1 MTAGTVFLGGMLA
14 AGLGLGA
21 LAVAVLLLWISSPYP
36 DSGPAGAL
44 RIAAD
49 LWLLAH
55 GAELVRTETLSGG
68 TAPVGLTPLLTSV
81 LPCWLLYRAA
91 RHALERTGDPREAA
105 GGRGAGGIDV
115 VEALDG
121 AGRGDGA
128 VRADGTGESGGGT
141 GADGADGADGLPE
154 KSGHTDGN
162 GHAYDPDDPLPPR
175 TVALALLGGY
185 LLVAT
190 AAVLYASSGPLRAAP
205 LSALLHLPLVAGA
218 SIGLGVWTALGRPGG
233 TAPAFARGTLQALP
247 KRVRAAFTR
256 PRLTAVARVGAVG
269 TAALLAAAALLLAGS
284 LAVHASDA
292 RESLLQ
298 MTVAWS
304 GRVAV
309 VLLCVALAPNA
320 VVWTVAYGL
329 GPGFTVGA
337 GSVIAPLGVTDHPML
352 PRFPLLSALP
362 AEGDPGPLLYAAA
375 IAVPVAAGVAIAYA
389 AVPGGA
395 VPLGRSTFLGT
406 ALTAA
411 CGAAVCAVV
420 TTFLAY
426 AASGALGDGALAVFG
441 PPWRQVGMSAATWTA
456 AIGVPGALI
465 LRWLRRRAVRAARRE
480 ARSRQYGAAV
490 PAWSR
495 GPVAALGLTPL
506 PDPSEAPAPVAARE
520 SRAPRRRLGAAAL
533 RGLAAWLGFGTHPE
547 PSPAAAA
554 PASATEVTVGLGS
567 VAGPAPA
574 GAPAKA
580 GAPFWRWGRGGAA
593 DAGPA
598 GPEGPEEPADDL
610 RQESG
615 EPAEDVAPEDAG
627 RSEDAEETGED
638 AFPRWARADD
648 EVAVAMD
655 EAEDGLRHRGR
666 QAAAAGIPGEA
677 DGPEEVR
684 DGYRQRGRRAAAGA
698 VAGFPGEAG
707 GPDDVE
713 DGYWQ
718 QEGAAAD
725 DAPGTPGET
734 VGVDEARDGLRQR
747 AKCAADAATRA
758 PGEAGGPDAAQ
769 DGFWQRVR
777 QAAEGVAAGTPGEAG
792 GPDEAQDSYRQ
803 RLRQAVEG
811 AAAGTPE
818 EAEGSDEGRNGYWQ
832 RASRAADDT
841 AVEASGEAD
850 GADEARDGFRPPT
863 RWTADAVTGV
873 PGEAEGPGETWDYAA
888 AVPPGEGDGTEEA
901 GDDFWP
907 AEERDAAAG
916 ASAEGQDPEV
926 RGDVFRQRERWETAA
941 GAPGDAG
948 SPAQGE
954 TPAQAGPHAAS
965 GGSAQARTPARP
977 EGPAQAAQADGP
989 EEAGSPEKAASGSR
1003 WRSRRG
1009 AGPQGEAADGTAGEA
1024 EALAARVF
1032 RGRWPGIGALRGATA
1047 GDGTPQSGPAG
1058 KAARNRP
1065 AVDRPTRR
1073 LRPRG
1078 VPQDPAAAGPPAP
1091 AVAEELPVR
1100 PSLEASP
1107 RHGPPDA
1114 AHSAAGPVSPPAAK
1128 RPRARG
1134 WWPGRAKK
1142 GRHAAPCA
1150 GRGAAPAEGKVVGG
1164 TQAWH
1169 DTGARQVRW
1178 AALKDSGGGLVP
1190 DFEPRDPAGPAPD

>member
-1 MTAGTVFLGGMLA
+1 MTPYAEHTPPFPARGRSAVHGPPMTAGTVFLGGMLA

-91 RHALERTGDPREAA
+91 RHALERTGGPGEAA
-105 GGRGAGGIDV
+105 DGRGADGGAGIDV
-115 VEALDG
+115 IEALDG
-121 AGRGDGA
+121 AGRRAGTGRA
-128 VRADGTGESGGGT
+128 VRADGTDDAGGT
-141 GADGADGADGLPE
+141 PGGSDASGPDGDDDGAGAARG
-154 KSGHTDGN
+154 TDDDP
-162 GHAYDPDDPLPPR
+162 GHAYGTGHAYGPEHTYGAGLSYASAAHPYDPDEPLPPR

-190 AAVLYASSGPLRAAP
+190 AAVLYASSGPLQAAP
-205 LSALLHLPLVAGA
+205 LSALLHLPLVAAA

-233 TAPAFARGTLQALP
+233 TVPAFARGTLQALP

-256 PRLTAVARVGAVG
+256 PRLTCVARVGAVG
-269 TAALLAAAALLLAGS
+269 TGALLGAAALLLAGS

-352 PRFPLLSALP
+352 PRFPLFSALP
-362 AEGDPGPLLYAAA
+362 VAGDPGPLLYAAA

-389 AVPGGA
+389 AVPSGA

-406 ALTAA
+406 ALIAA
-411 CGAAVCAVV
+411 SGAVVCAVV

-441 PPWRQVGMSAATWTA
+441 PPWRQVGVSAVTWTA
-456 AIGVPGALI
+456 AIGVPCALT

-506 PDPSEAPAPVAARE
+506 PAPSEEPEPTTVRE
-520 SRAPRRRLGAAAL
+520 PRAPRRGLGAAVL
-533 RGLAAWLGFGTHPE
+533 RGAAAWLGFATPQ
-547 PSPAAAA
+547 SAATVAA

-567 VAGPAPA
+567 VA
-574 GAPAKA
+574 
-580 GAPFWRWGRGGAA
+580 
-593 DAGPA
+593 
-598 GPEGPEEPADDL
+598 
-610 RQESG
+610 
-615 EPAEDVAPEDAG
+615 APE
-627 RSEDAEETGED
+627 
-638 AFPRWARADD
+638 
-648 EVAVAMD
+648 
-655 EAEDGLRHRGR
+655 
-666 QAAAAGIPGEA
+666 
-677 DGPEEVR
+677 
-684 DGYRQRGRRAAAGA
+684 
-698 VAGFPGEAG
+698 
-707 GPDDVE
+707 
-713 DGYWQ
+713 
-718 QEGAAAD
+718 
-725 DAPGTPGET
+725 
-734 VGVDEARDGLRQR
+734 
-747 AKCAADAATRA
+747 
-758 PGEAGGPDAAQ
+758 
-769 DGFWQRVR
+769 
-777 QAAEGVAAGTPGEAG
+777 
-792 GPDEAQDSYRQ
+792 
-803 RLRQAVEG
+803 
-811 AAAGTPE
+811 AAGTPE
-818 EAEGSDEGRNGYWQ
+818 DAEVVNGGQAFRWWGRRGATADGEAGDLGAFEDPDEAEEPGDVEDLGKNEYAGEDEDEHVEDDVHPEGEGSAEEEKAEDARPQWAQ
-832 RASRAADDT
+832 ADD
-841 AVEASGEAD
+841 EAD
-850 GADEARDGFRPPT
+850 GVDDTDG
-863 RWTADAVTGV
+863 A
-873 PGEAEGPGETWDYAA
+873 
-888 AVPPGEGDGTEEA
+888 EEA
-901 GDDFWP
+901 GDGFRRR
-907 AEERDAAAG
+907 AVTEAAA
-916 ASAEGQDPEV
+916 ARALCEAEGGEMAAGGEAGGLGACGETETEAEDPEMT
-926 RGDVFRQRERWETAA
+926 GDVFRQREGWETEQAA
-941 GAPGDAG
+941 ADVDVH
-948 SPAQGE
+948 PAVI
-954 TPAQAGPHAAS
+954 
-965 GGSAQARTPARP
+965 SAEAEAEAEDQARAGGP
-977 EGPAQAAQADGP
+977 EQDDGP
-989 EEAGSPEKAASGSR
+989 EGTGSPEKPVSDAARWGPWDAESR
-1003 WRSRRG
+1003 DE
-1009 AGPQGEAADGTAGEA
+1009 EAAATEEAAEEAAPAG
-1024 EALAARVF
+1024 RVF
-1032 RGRWPGIGALRGATA
+1032 LGRWPGIGALRGVAA
-1047 GDGTPQSGPAG
+1047 DGTSGSGPAG
-1058 KAARNRP
+1058 TPARNGP

-1073 LRPRG
+1073 LRAR
-1078 VPQDPAAAGPPAP
+1078 VAPQDPAVTGPPDP

-1107 RHGPPDA
+1107 RHGPPD
-1114 AHSAAGPVSPPAAK
+1114 GPVPPTAAAK

-1150 GRGAAPAEGKVVGG
+1150 GRGATPADGKAAGG
-1164 TQAWH
+1164 SAAWH

-1190 DFEPRDPAGPAPD
+1190 DFEPRDPATRKPD